1 MFCCVSTFGYTTGEF
16 VTDFLTFERRR
27 THLEEQVEVQNN
39 KLNEINM
46 DNAIMAKKLKTNTKK
61 EETIKL
67 KNTTQL
73 NAWKHEISSSKDT
86 IKKYSSNRVHIHE
99 LLKAMKPNVDRLMVL
114 LQQYDEPGC
123 QRIIRMNQMQG
134 GSGHDSLIHRT
145 IGFIENSVDAM
156 LLVQRKKKQD
166 ERDWK
171 ASDCGSTRRGGRRF
185 SNVRIHHTGAPNSR
199 IVAVEGVDG
208 SGTVKTM
215 GKKRKRGSVTSKD
228 WEIDHLLPTSFM
240 YDQHGHAHH
249 HHHHHHQHANT
260 EQHTGNS
267 VSPATHATPPKID
280 NGAVQTSQLNVLYN
294 TLHDPNDATLIEHAP
309 KMKYSD
315 LVQDQQ
321 LTLDLMHQFHEK
333 HLNRLHDKISH
344 QHQDGWHKPQSSG
357 WYKEHSLSS
366 KDPETQLP
374 VGACT
379 TR

>member
-1 MFCCVSTFGYTTGEF
+1 MVWTGEF

-86 IKKYSSNRVHIHE
+86 IKKYSSNRIHIHE

-114 LQQYDEPGC
+114 LQQYDEAGC

-171 ASDCGSTRRGGRRF
+171 ASDYGGTRSRRGGRRF

-199 IVAVEGVDG
+199 IAVEELDG
-208 SGTVKTM
+208 SGNVKTM

-228 WEIDHLLPTSFM
+228 WKIDHLLPTSFM
-240 YDQHGHAHH
+240 YDQHGHAYHQHGHAHH
-249 HHHHHHQHANT
+249 QHQHANT
-260 EQHTGNS
+260 DQHTGNS
-267 VSPATHATPPKID
+267 VSPATHATSPKIG
-280 NGAVQTSQLNVLYN
+280 NGAVQTSHLNILYN
-294 TLHDPNDATLIEHAP
+294 TFHDPNDEHATTLIEHAP
-309 KMKYSD
+309 KIKYSD
-315 LVQDQQ
+315 LVQDQH

-333 HLNRLHDKISH
+333 HLNKLHDKISH
-344 QHQDGWHKPQSSG
+344 QHQGGWYKPQSSG
-357 WYKEHSLSS
+357 WYKEHSLDS
-366 KDPETQLP
+366 KDSMPETKLP
-374 VGACT
+374 VYM
-379 TR
+379 